1 MTDCILA
8 IDQGTTSTRAILFN
22 RQSDI
27 VGIAQQEITQ
37 YFPADG
43 WVEHDAQEIWQSTL
57 DTVNEVLSKT
67 GTGAASVAAV
77 GITNQRETTIVWDK
91 NTGAPI
97 HRAIVWQDRRT
108 SDYCAALKAEGFEQT
123 VTDSTGLLLDPYF
136 SATKVK
142 WLLDNVPGARAS
154 ADRGDLLF
162 GTVDSFLL
170 WRLTGDR
177 VHRTDATNASRTMLF
192 DIHRQEWDTGLL
204 NRFGIPE
211 TMLPEVCDCSAD
223 FGITSL
229 FGADIPVTGIAG
241 DQQAAMVG
249 QCCFEKGMLKSTCGT
264 GCFVI
269 MNTGEV
275 PLASRNKLLTTLG
288 YRLNGRVT
296 YGLEGSIFVAGAAVQ
311 WLRDNLRLIKDA
323 SETESIARANP
334 DAHGVYLVPAFTGL
348 GAPWWDADARGAIMG
363 LTRNSSLEDVVTA
376 TLQSVCFQTRDLLR
390 AMMDDGAEP
399 GVIRVDGGMAANDWL
414 IQHLADIVQLPV
426 DRPRIIET
434 TALGAAYLAGLGV
447 GFFSS
452 VEDVKNCWQLER
464 QFTPSMD
471 ANSSDSLYRGWSDA
485 VARVLTWEAAN
496 NQKI

>member
-1 MTDCILA
+1 MTDYILA

-27 VGIAQQEITQ
+27 VGIDQQEITQ

-57 DTVNEVLSKT
+57 DTVNKVLSKM
-67 GTGAASVAAV
+67 GTGASSVAAV

-91 NTGAPI
+91 NTGEPI

-108 SDYCAALKAEGFEQT
+108 SDYCAALKAEGFEKT

-142 WLLDNVPGARAS
+142 WLLDNVQGARAS

-162 GTVDSFLL
+162 GTVDSYLL
-170 WRLTGDR
+170 WRLTGGR
-177 VHRTDATNASRTMLF
+177 VHRTDATNASRTLLF
-192 DIHRQEWDTGLL
+192 NIHQQEWDTGLL

-211 TMLPEVCDCSAD
+211 SMLPEVCDCSAD

-269 MNTGEV
+269 LNTGEV
-275 PLASRNKLLTTLG
+275 PLASRNKLLTTVG
-288 YRLNGRVT
+288 YRLNGKVT

-311 WLRDNLRLIKDA
+311 WLRDNLRLIREA
-323 SETESIARANP
+323 SETESIARENP

-348 GAPWWDADARGAIMG
+348 GAPWWDTDARGAILG

-399 GVIRVDGGMAANDWL
+399 GVIRVDGGMAANDWV

-452 VEDVKNCWQLER
+452 LDDVTNCWQLER
-464 QFTPSMD
+464 KFTPTMD
-471 ANSSDSLYRGWSDA
+471 ADSSDSLYRGWSDA
-485 VARVLTWEAAN
+485 VARVLT
-496 NQKI
+496 

>member
-154 ADRGDLLF
+154 ADRGDF
-162 GTVDSFLL
+162 AI
-170 WRLTGDR
+170 W
-177 VHRTDATNASRTMLF
+177 
-192 DIHRQEWDTGLL
+192 
-204 NRFGIPE
+204 
-211 TMLPEVCDCSAD
+211 
-223 FGITSL
+223 
-229 FGADIPVTGIAG
+229 
-241 DQQAAMVG
+241 
-249 QCCFEKGMLKSTCGT
+249 
-264 GCFVI
+264 
-269 MNTGEV
+269 
-275 PLASRNKLLTTLG
+275 
-288 YRLNGRVT
+288 
-296 YGLEGSIFVAGAAVQ
+296 
-311 WLRDNLRLIKDA
+311 
-323 SETESIARANP
+323 
-334 DAHGVYLVPAFTGL
+334 HG
-348 GAPWWDADARGAIMG
+348 
-363 LTRNSSLEDVVTA
+363 
-376 TLQSVCFQTRDLLR
+376 
-390 AMMDDGAEP
+390 
-399 GVIRVDGGMAANDWL
+399 
-414 IQHLADIVQLPV
+414 
-426 DRPRIIET
+426 
-434 TALGAAYLAGLGV
+434 
-447 GFFSS
+447 
-452 VEDVKNCWQLER
+452 
-464 QFTPSMD
+464 
-471 ANSSDSLYRGWSDA
+471 
-485 VARVLTWEAAN
+485 
-496 NQKI
+496 